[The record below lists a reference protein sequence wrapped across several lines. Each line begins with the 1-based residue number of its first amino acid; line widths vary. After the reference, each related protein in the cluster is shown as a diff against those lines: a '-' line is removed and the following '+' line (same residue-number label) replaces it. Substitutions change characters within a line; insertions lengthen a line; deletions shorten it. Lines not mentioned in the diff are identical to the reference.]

1 MKMKVYFNKPTQ
13 VKFWDYDNGEYV
25 GGIAYKDEIIC
36 GCCGS
41 IFSLAEVCEYAEQD
55 GKTAI
60 IEYDYWVNLSEE
72 IIGD

>member
-1 MKMKVYFNKPTQ
+1 MKTYFDRPTQ

-25 GGIAYKDEIIC
+25 GGIAYHDIIIC

-41 IFSLAEVCEYAEQD
+41 TFSISEVCAYADED

-60 IEYDYWVNLSEE
+60 IEYEHWVNLSAE
-72 IIGD
+72 IIGG